1 MDSLGDYIYII
12 ILAIAGLSG
21 LLKKKKKTET
31 SSAPKSTKRSWE
43 DVLRELTPIEPEPEP
58 VIFEPEP
65 APVAKTI
72 EPQKIISYETVSD
85 PSELRS
91 KKSASHF
98 SPPKKQKKEEIEVIE
113 EKPVLEF
120 SLNSPD
126 DARRA
131 FIYSEIFNRKY

>member
-31 SSAPKSTKRSWE
+31 SSAPKTTKRSWE
-43 DVLRELTPIEPEPEP
+43 DVLKELTPVESEPEPA
-58 VIFEPEP
+58 IFEPEP
-65 APVAKTI
+65 VPVV
-72 EPQKIISYETVSD
+72 QKIETPKVVSYETVSD

-91 KKSASHF
+91 KKSVSHIS
-98 SPPKKQKKEEIEVIE
+98 SPIKHKKEKIEIIE
-113 EKPVLEF
+113 ERTALEF
-120 SLNSPD
+120 SLNSPE